1 MFGVELMNDMKDAAT
16 NLRFGMMSVKHP
28 LEAAFGAAS
37 RAGLRHMEVDLIQP
51 HNSLESFTSDRIK
64 RLKTLSRQY
73 GVSLSLHTPYTI
85 NPADEVGFFRKA
97 NEEYLKR
104 LISLACRL
112 KCTHITTHIGFWV
125 GLTSW
130 GWKRKTA
137 LETLIRTLKNL
148 LPSLRK
154 HRIPLA
160 LENVNPMP
168 RDSEFQLLGD
178 NIKDFQQIYSEVG
191 SPFMRMCLDV
201 GHAHTD
207 QGPLKYMQDFGAKII
222 AVHFH
227 DNHGKYDEHLAV
239 RAGNINWKKVA
250 AGFQGMGFSGPFISE
265 VFTRTPK
272 QAKEDLLSFF
282 RTAGCKPGKSK
293 HSP

>member
-1 MFGVELMNDMKDAAT
+1 MSVVT
-16 NLRFGMMSVKHP
+16 NLKFGLMAVKQP
-28 LEAAFGAAS
+28 LEAVFGVTSA
-37 RAGLRHMEVDLIQP
+37 AGLQHIEIDIIQP
-51 HNSLESFTSDRIK
+51 HLSLESFPFSRIK
-64 RLKTLSRQY
+64 KLKELAQLH

-104 LISLACRL
+104 LIALACRL
-112 KCTHITTHIGFWV
+112 QCTHITTHIGFWV

-130 GWKRKTA
+130 GWKRKAA
-137 LETLIRTLKNL
+137 LDALVVTLKNL
-148 LPSLRK
+148 LPSLRR
-154 HRIPLA
+154 HRIPLT

-178 NIKDFQQIYSEVG
+178 NIEDFEYIYSEVG
-191 SPFMRMCLDV
+191 SPLIRMCLDV
-201 GHAHTD
+201 GHAHANE
-207 QGPLKYMQDFGAKII
+207 GPLGYIQNFGAKIV

-239 RAGNINWKKVA
+239 GAGTIDWKKVA
-250 AGFQGMGFSGPFISE
+250 AGFRGIGFTGPFISE
-265 VFTRTPK
+265 VFARTPK

-282 RTAGCKPGKSK
+282 GTAGCKPGKSK
-293 HSP
+293 HAPTNLI